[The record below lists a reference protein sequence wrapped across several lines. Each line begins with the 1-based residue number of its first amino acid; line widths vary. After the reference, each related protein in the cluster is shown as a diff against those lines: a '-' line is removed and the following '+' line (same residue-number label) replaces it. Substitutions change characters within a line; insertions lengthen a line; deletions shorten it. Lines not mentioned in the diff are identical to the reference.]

1 MSTLVKAEVKAYMR
15 CVFSNIKGTYMSTQ
29 LKADVRI

>member
-1 MSTLVKAEVKAYMR
+1 MSTQVKAR

>member
-1 MSTLVKAEVKAYMR
+1 MSTLVKAR

-29 LKADVRI
+29 VKAEVRI